1 MKHNMNRILT
11 TMALLVLT
19 TMTTWAEQK
28 VNVTVTPA
36 NSGSVTYAVSNGVC
50 TLTANPADGYYITVD
65 NLKAVATLDG
75 GAVQSPRRRIDVVDG
90 TELEV
95 TPATGDDPSG
105 TTTYTIAMP
114 EDANLNVEV
123 TAEFQARTSIE
134 GATVTVVVP
143 EGGIIYT
150 GEEQNPA
157 IASVVLPSGVT
168 LTSTDYTVAY
178 SNNINV
184 GNNAEATVVGQGKY
198 KGSATGTFSIG
209 KAVATVTK
217 APEAL
222 NPTYTGAA
230 QNLVTA
236 GETENGKVVY
246 SLSADGEFTETI
258 PQATAAGSYTVYYK
272 ATGDANHSESA
283 VGNVA
288 ATIVAKSL
296 TADMVDDIAPQA
308 YTGEPLTP
316 AVRVTDGDAILV
328 KDQDYEVSYSDNVN
342 VGENTAKVTITG
354 KGNYTGSVDKTFS
367 ISAVAATVT
376 KAPEALN
383 PTYTGSAQDLVTAG
397 ETENGKVVY
406 SLSADGEFTET
417 IPQATDAGSYTVYY
431 KATGDANHSE
441 SAVGNV
447 IATIAKADF
456 STVTIGA
463 IADQTFTGAEIKP
476 AVTVTFNAKSVSED
490 EYNVAYSDNVNAGT
504 ATVTLTSKD
513 KNFSTAKRKTATF
526 KINPAEATLSF
537 DKTELSAAVNE
548 TPEWPVLSNP
558 QGANVAYTSSKPEVA
573 EVDKDGLVTMKG
585 TGTTIIT
592 AVVNDPNYQ
601 GADASYKLI
610 VTSKA
615 YKLKIDGIVV
625 TDDNRE
631 DLFDKSV
638 MFDGVATLTLTKAH
652 ISGIESGLDALEI
665 YVIGDNIIESET
677 AYAIWDMTGGEQ
689 SLYIYTDM
697 TEPGR
702 LELYSKTQVVS
713 GFKEID
719 IKEPM
724 TIIDPDYMEA
734 LNEADNTFAVLGTP
748 MDPIV
753 TANIKSTIVD
763 YSVASSAGSGG
774 VSDKKLTNV
783 IVDNVLYTLDDK
795 QEPGLNDD
803 GYADG
808 MLVINS
814 VTNQEGLE
822 EAIKLKPGSP
832 EYANK
837 FKGVTFMVPAGFGE
851 ISFTVLTKEGHAL
864 CVNVGGYDPRY
875 YQSSDTPEFFT
886 HNYCCTSATYVYI
899 YHVDRSNI
907 SSAPAEGNHRIGPKA
922 TVSTGV
928 TGLSV
933 KALSVDTPP
942 KGMANY
948 LSLSRDD
955 LRIPEGGVGHIVVI
969 NDKIT
974 DLNND
979 AFADLTGATV
989 SAPQR
994 ASRNSDITYID
1005 LRGTSITGKEFSRE
1019 EGPFKGLP
1027 ETTFV
1032 YLPAGNEVS
1041 SPNMVVGSVCKEMS
1055 LGDENRTFE
1064 CAEGGFTAGRAVLER
1079 WFPADE
1085 KYPIYVPFEIKDP
1098 EKYGMFFEYNGI
1110 SEGMATM
1117 KKTTAIAAN
1126 TPYYL
1131 QAKEGG
1137 VDIIE
1142 ETGVNVNP
1150 VTNIP
1155 STGLIGT
1162 YKPEW
1167 LPNAYFYDNETKMF
1181 QKGADVMPF
1190 EAYLNIAG
1198 SAPLSVWWEGEKKPT
1213 AVETI
1218 TVEGN
1223 DEGKWYSLDGRQLQQ
1238 QPVEK
1243 GIYLKNGK
1251 KYIVK

>member
-19 TMTTWAEQK
+19 TMTAWAEQK

-50 TLTANPADGYYITVD
+50 TLTAKPADGYYITVD

-75 GAVQSPRRRIDVVDG
+75 GAVQSPQRRIEVVDG

-95 TPATGDDPSG
+95 TPATGDDPSAE
-105 TTTYTIAMP
+105 TTYTIVMP

-143 EGGIIYT
+143 EGGIIYN
-150 GEEQNPA
+150 GEEQKPA
-157 IASVVLPSGVT
+157 IASVVLATGAT
-168 LTSTDYTVAY
+168 LTSADYAVSGYA
-178 SNNINV
+178 NNINV
-184 GNNAEATVVGQGKY
+184 GNNAEVTIVGQGKY
-198 KGSATGTFSIG
+198 KGSATGKFTIG
-209 KAVATVTK
+209 
-217 APEAL
+217 
-222 NPTYTGAA
+222 
-230 QNLVTA
+230 
-236 GETENGKVVY
+236 
-246 SLSADGEFTETI
+246 
-258 PQATAAGSYTVYYK
+258 
-272 ATGDANHSESA
+272 
-283 VGNVA
+283 
-288 ATIVAKSL
+288 
-296 TADMVDDIAPQA
+296 
-308 YTGEPLTP
+308 
-316 AVRVTDGDAILV
+316 
-328 KDQDYEVSYSDNVN
+328 
-342 VGENTAKVTITG
+342 
-354 KGNYTGSVDKTFS
+354 
-367 ISAVAATVT
+367 
-376 KAPEALN
+376 
-383 PTYTGSAQDLVTAG
+383 
-397 ETENGKVVY
+397 
-406 SLSADGEFTET
+406 
-417 IPQATDAGSYTVYY
+417 
-431 KATGDANHSE
+431 
-441 SAVGNV
+441 
-447 IATIAKADF
+447 KADF
-456 STVTIGA
+456 SMVTIAAIGA
-463 IADQTFTGAEIKP
+463 QTYTGAEIKP
-476 AVTVTFNAKSVSED
+476 AVTVTFNGKSVSED

-513 KNFSTAKRKTATF
+513 KNFSTAKTKTATF

-585 TGTTIIT
+585 TGETIIT
-592 AVVNDPNYQ
+592 AAINDTNYQ

-652 ISGIESGLDALEI
+652 ISGIESGLDELEI

-719 IKEPM
+719 IKKPM

-753 TANIKSTIVD
+753 TANNKSTIVD

-922 TVSTGV
+922 SVSTGI

-933 KALSVDTPP
+933 SANCIDTPP
-942 KGMANY
+942 GGKPNY
-948 LSLSRDD
+948 VSFSRAD
-955 LRIPEGGVGHIVVI
+955 LMIPEGGIGHIVVS
-969 NDKIT
+969 NDDIT
-974 DLNND
+974 DVDED
-979 AFADLTGATV
+979 AFGALTGAA
-989 SAPQR
+989 SNAPQR
-994 ASRNSDITYID
+994 AAQNYDITYID
-1005 LRGTSITGKEFSRE
+1005 LRGTSITGKVFSRE

-1032 YLPAGNEVS
+1032 YLPAGNETT
-1041 SPNMVVGSVCKEMS
+1041 SPNMVVGSVCNEVQ
-1055 LGDENRTFE
+1055 LGDKQHRFE
-1064 CAEGGFTAGRAVLER
+1064 VAEGGFTTSKASLNRPFTVGQKQPVYLPFDIQAPER
-1079 WFPADE
+1079 
-1085 KYPIYVPFEIKDP
+1085 
-1098 EKYGMFFEYNGI
+1098 YGTFYEFDSFTNGVVK
-1110 SEGMATM
+1110 M
-1117 KKTTAIAAN
+1117 KKATTVEAN
-1126 TPYYL
+1126 KPYYL
-1131 QAKEGG
+1131 QRSEDG
-1137 VDIIE
+1137 E
-1142 ETGVNVNP
+1142 
-1150 VTNIP
+1150 
-1155 STGLIGT
+1155 GLIVEDGVTLKPLGSVEQSQFVGT
-1162 YKPEW
+1162 YEPKIISGDC
-1167 LPNAYFYDNETKMF
+1167 YTYDNYLRMF
-1181 QKGADVMPF
+1181 FQATSKRVSPF
-1190 EAYLNIAG
+1190 EAYLTNLNG
-1198 SAPLSVWWEGEKKPT
+1198 QNEMLTTQWEGEPT
-1213 AVETI
+1213 AVR
-1218 TVEGN
+1218 TVTAESG
-1223 DEGKWYSLDGRQLQQ
+1223 DEGKWYTLDGRLLQH
-1238 QPVEK
+1238 QPVER

>member
-19 TMTTWAEQK
+19 TMTAWAEQK

-50 TLTANPADGYYITVD
+50 TLTAKPADGYYITVD

-75 GAVQSPRRRIDVVDG
+75 GAVQTPQRRIEVVDG

-95 TPATGDDPSG
+95 TPATGDDPSAE
-105 TTTYTIAMP
+105 TTYTIVMP

-143 EGGIIYT
+143 EGGIIYN
-150 GEEQNPA
+150 GAEQKPA
-157 IASVVLPSGVT
+157 IASVVLATGAT
-168 LTSTDYTVAY
+168 LTSADYAVSGYA
-178 SNNINV
+178 NNINV
-184 GNNAEATVVGQGKY
+184 GNNAEVTVTGQGKY
-198 KGSATGTFSIG
+198 KGSAKGTFTIG
-209 KAVATVTK
+209 
-217 APEAL
+217 
-222 NPTYTGAA
+222 
-230 QNLVTA
+230 
-236 GETENGKVVY
+236 
-246 SLSADGEFTETI
+246 
-258 PQATAAGSYTVYYK
+258 
-272 ATGDANHSESA
+272 
-283 VGNVA
+283 
-288 ATIVAKSL
+288 
-296 TADMVDDIAPQA
+296 
-308 YTGEPLTP
+308 
-316 AVRVTDGDAILV
+316 
-328 KDQDYEVSYSDNVN
+328 
-342 VGENTAKVTITG
+342 
-354 KGNYTGSVDKTFS
+354 
-367 ISAVAATVT
+367 
-376 KAPEALN
+376 
-383 PTYTGSAQDLVTAG
+383 
-397 ETENGKVVY
+397 
-406 SLSADGEFTET
+406 
-417 IPQATDAGSYTVYY
+417 
-431 KATGDANHSE
+431 
-441 SAVGNV
+441 
-447 IATIAKADF
+447 KADF
-456 STVTIGA
+456 SMVTIAAIGA
-463 IADQTFTGAEIKP
+463 QTYTGAEIKP
-476 AVTVTFNAKSVSED
+476 AVTVTFNGKSVSED

-513 KNFSTAKRKTATF
+513 KNFSTAKTKTATF

-537 DKTELSAAVNE
+537 DKTELTAAVNE

-558 QGANVAYTSSKPEVA
+558 QGVNVAYTSSRPEVA
-573 EVDKDGLVTMKG
+573 TVDEETGLVTMKT
-585 TGTTIIT
+585 TGETIIT
-592 AVVNDPNYQ
+592 AAINDHNYQ

-652 ISGIESGLDALEI
+652 ISGIESGLDELEI

-719 IKEPM
+719 IKKPM

-753 TANIKSTIVD
+753 TANNKSTIVD
-763 YSVASSAGSGG
+763 YSVASSAASGG

-922 TVSTGV
+922 SVSTGI

-933 KALSVDTPP
+933 SANCIDTPP
-942 KGMANY
+942 GGKPNY
-948 LSLSRDD
+948 VSFSRDD
-955 LRIPEGGVGHIVVI
+955 LMIPESGVGHIVV
-969 NDKIT
+969 NNGDIT
-974 DLNND
+974 DVDED
-979 AFADLTGATV
+979 AFGALTGAT
-989 SAPQR
+989 SNAPER
-994 ASRNSDITYID
+994 AAQNYDITYID
-1005 LRGTSITGKEFSRE
+1005 LRGTSITGKVFSRE

-1032 YLPAGNEVS
+1032 YLPAGNETT
-1041 SPNMVVGSVCKEMS
+1041 SPNMVVGSVCNEVQ
-1055 LGDENRTFE
+1055 LGDKQHRFE
-1064 CAEGGFTAGRAVLER
+1064 VAEGGFTTSKASLNRPFTVGQKQPVYLPFDIQAPER
-1079 WFPADE
+1079 
-1085 KYPIYVPFEIKDP
+1085 
-1098 EKYGMFFEYNGI
+1098 YGTFYEFDSFTNGVVK
-1110 SEGMATM
+1110 M
-1117 KKTTAIAAN
+1117 KKAATVEAN
-1126 TPYYL
+1126 KPYYL
-1131 QAKEGG
+1131 QRSEDG
-1137 VDIIE
+1137 E
-1142 ETGVNVNP
+1142 
-1150 VTNIP
+1150 
-1155 STGLIGT
+1155 GLIVEDGVTLKPLGSVEQSQFVGT
-1162 YKPEW
+1162 YEPKIISGDC
-1167 LPNAYFYDNETKMF
+1167 YTYDNYLRMF
-1181 QKGADVMPF
+1181 FQAASKRVSPF
-1190 EAYLNIAG
+1190 EAYLTNLNG
-1198 SAPLSVWWEGEKKPT
+1198 QNEMLTTQWEGEPT
-1213 AVETI
+1213 AVR
-1218 TVEGN
+1218 TVTAESG
-1223 DEGKWYSLDGRQLQQ
+1223 DEGKWYTLDGRLLQH
-1238 QPVEK
+1238 QPVER

>member
-19 TMTTWAEQK
+19 TMTAWAEQK
-28 VNVTVTPA
+28 VNITVTPA
-36 NSGSVTYAVSNGVC
+36 NGGTVTYAISNGVC
-50 TLTANPADGYYITVD
+50 TLTAKPADGYYLTVD
-65 NLKAVATLDG
+65 KVTAVATLDG
-75 GAVQSPRRRIDVVDG
+75 GAVQSPQRRIEVVDG

-95 TPATGDDPSG
+95 TPATGDDPSAE
-105 TTTYTIAMP
+105 TTYTIVMP

-143 EGGIIYT
+143 EGGIIYN
-150 GEEQNPA
+150 GEEQKPA
-157 IASVVLPSGVT
+157 IASVVLATGAT
-168 LTSTDYTVAY
+168 LTSADYAVSGYA
-178 SNNINV
+178 NNINV
-184 GNNAEATVVGQGKY
+184 GNNAEVTVTGQGKY
-198 KGSATGTFSIG
+198 KGSATGKFAIG
-209 KAVATVTK
+209 
-217 APEAL
+217 
-222 NPTYTGAA
+222 
-230 QNLVTA
+230 
-236 GETENGKVVY
+236 
-246 SLSADGEFTETI
+246 
-258 PQATAAGSYTVYYK
+258 
-272 ATGDANHSESA
+272 
-283 VGNVA
+283 
-288 ATIVAKSL
+288 
-296 TADMVDDIAPQA
+296 
-308 YTGEPLTP
+308 
-316 AVRVTDGDAILV
+316 
-328 KDQDYEVSYSDNVN
+328 
-342 VGENTAKVTITG
+342 
-354 KGNYTGSVDKTFS
+354 
-367 ISAVAATVT
+367 
-376 KAPEALN
+376 
-383 PTYTGSAQDLVTAG
+383 
-397 ETENGKVVY
+397 
-406 SLSADGEFTET
+406 
-417 IPQATDAGSYTVYY
+417 
-431 KATGDANHSE
+431 
-441 SAVGNV
+441 
-447 IATIAKADF
+447 KADF
-456 STVTIGA
+456 SMVTIGA

-476 AVTVTFNAKSVSED
+476 AVTVTFNGKSVSED

-513 KNFSTAKRKTATF
+513 KNFSTAKTKTATF

-537 DKTELSAAVNE
+537 DKTELTAAVNE

-558 QGANVAYTSSKPEVA
+558 QGVNVAYTSSRPEVA
-573 EVDKDGLVTMKG
+573 TVDEETGLVTMKT
-585 TGTTIIT
+585 TGETIIT
-592 AVVNDPNYQ
+592 AAINDHNYQ

-652 ISGIESGLDALEI
+652 ISGIESGLDELEI

-719 IKEPM
+719 IKKPM

-753 TANIKSTIVD
+753 TANNKSTIVD

-922 TVSTGV
+922 SVSTGI

-933 KALSVDTPP
+933 SANCIDTPP
-942 KGMANY
+942 GGKPNY
-948 LSLSRDD
+948 VSFSRAD
-955 LRIPEGGVGHIVVI
+955 LMIPEGGIGHIVVS
-969 NDKIT
+969 NDDIT
-974 DLNND
+974 DVDED
-979 AFADLTGATV
+979 AFGALTGAT
-989 SAPQR
+989 SNAPER
-994 ASRNSDITYID
+994 AAQNYDITYID
-1005 LRGTSITGKEFSRE
+1005 LRGTSITGKVFSRE

-1032 YLPAGNEVS
+1032 YLPAGNETT
-1041 SPNMVVGSVCKEMS
+1041 SPNMVVGSVCNEVQ
-1055 LGDENRTFE
+1055 LGDKQHRFE
-1064 CAEGGFTAGRAVLER
+1064 VAEGGFTTSKASLNRPFTVGQKQPVYLPFDIQAPER
-1079 WFPADE
+1079 
-1085 KYPIYVPFEIKDP
+1085 
-1098 EKYGMFFEYNGI
+1098 YGTFYEFDSFTNGVVK
-1110 SEGMATM
+1110 M
-1117 KKTTAIAAN
+1117 KKATTVEAN
-1126 TPYYL
+1126 KPYYL
-1131 QAKEGG
+1131 QRSEDG
-1137 VDIIE
+1137 E
-1142 ETGVNVNP
+1142 
-1150 VTNIP
+1150 
-1155 STGLIGT
+1155 GLIVEDGVTLKPLGSVEQSQFVGT
-1162 YKPEW
+1162 YEPKIIFGDC
-1167 LPNAYFYDNETKMF
+1167 YTYDNYLRMF
-1181 QKGADVMPF
+1181 FQATSKRVSPF
-1190 EAYLNIAG
+1190 EAYLTNLNG
-1198 SAPLSVWWEGEKKPT
+1198 QNEMLTTQWEGEPT
-1213 AVETI
+1213 AVR
-1218 TVEGN
+1218 TVTAESG
-1223 DEGKWYSLDGRQLQQ
+1223 DEGKWYTLDGRLLQH
-1238 QPVEK
+1238 QPVER

>member
-1 MKHNMNRILT
+1 M
-11 TMALLVLT
+11 
-19 TMTTWAEQK
+19 
-28 VNVTVTPA
+28 
-36 NSGSVTYAVSNGVC
+36 
-50 TLTANPADGYYITVD
+50 
-65 NLKAVATLDG
+65 
-75 GAVQSPRRRIDVVDG
+75 
-90 TELEV
+90 
-95 TPATGDDPSG
+95 
-105 TTTYTIAMP
+105 
-114 EDANLNVEV
+114 
-123 TAEFQARTSIE
+123 
-134 GATVTVVVP
+134 
-143 EGGIIYT
+143 
-150 GEEQNPA
+150 
-157 IASVVLPSGVT
+157 
-168 LTSTDYTVAY
+168 
-178 SNNINV
+178 
-184 GNNAEATVVGQGKY
+184 
-198 KGSATGTFSIG
+198 
-209 KAVATVTK
+209 
-217 APEAL
+217 
-222 NPTYTGAA
+222 
-230 QNLVTA
+230 
-236 GETENGKVVY
+236 
-246 SLSADGEFTETI
+246 
-258 PQATAAGSYTVYYK
+258 
-272 ATGDANHSESA
+272 
-283 VGNVA
+283 
-288 ATIVAKSL
+288 
-296 TADMVDDIAPQA
+296 
-308 YTGEPLTP
+308 
-316 AVRVTDGDAILV
+316 
-328 KDQDYEVSYSDNVN
+328 
-342 VGENTAKVTITG
+342 
-354 KGNYTGSVDKTFS
+354 
-367 ISAVAATVT
+367 
-376 KAPEALN
+376 
-383 PTYTGSAQDLVTAG
+383 
-397 ETENGKVVY
+397 
-406 SLSADGEFTET
+406 
-417 IPQATDAGSYTVYY
+417 
-431 KATGDANHSE
+431 
-441 SAVGNV
+441 

>member
-50 TLTANPADGYYITVD
+50 TLTAKPADGYYITVD

-143 EGGIIYT
+143 EGGIIYN
-150 GEEQNPA
+150 GEEQKPA
-157 IASVVLPSGVT
+157 IASVVLTTGET
-168 LTSTDYTVAY
+168 LTSADYTVAY

-184 GNNAEATVVGQGKY
+184 GNNAEATVTGQGKY
-198 KGSATGTFSIG
+198 KGSATG
-209 KAVATVTK
+209 
-217 APEAL
+217 
-222 NPTYTGAA
+222 
-230 QNLVTA
+230 
-236 GETENGKVVY
+236 
-246 SLSADGEFTETI
+246 
-258 PQATAAGSYTVYYK
+258 
-272 ATGDANHSESA
+272 
-283 VGNVA
+283 
-288 ATIVAKSL
+288 
-296 TADMVDDIAPQA
+296 
-308 YTGEPLTP
+308 
-316 AVRVTDGDAILV
+316 
-328 KDQDYEVSYSDNVN
+328 
-342 VGENTAKVTITG
+342 
-354 KGNYTGSVDKTFS
+354 TFS

-383 PTYTGSAQDLVTAG
+383 PTYTGAAQNLVTAG

-447 IATIAKADF
+447 AATIVKADF

-463 IADQTFTGAEIKP
+463 IADQTFTGSEIKP
-476 AVTVTFNAKSVSED
+476 AVTVMFNGKAVAAD
-490 EYNVAYSDNVNAGT
+490 EYSVAYSNNINAGI

-513 KNFSTAKRKTATF
+513 KNFSTAKTKTATF

-537 DKTELSAAVNE
+537 DKTELSAAINE

-558 QGANVAYTSSKPEVA
+558 QGVNVAYTSSRPEVA

-585 TGTTIIT
+585 TGTTTIKAAI
-592 AVVNDPNYQ
+592 NDRNYQ
-601 GADASYKLI
+601 YADASYTLT
-610 VTSKA
+610 VTSYA
-615 YKLKIDGIVV
+615 YKLKINGQVV
-625 TDDNRE
+625 TEENRLQ
-631 DLFDKSV
+631 LFDKSV

-665 YVIGDNIIESET
+665 YVIGDNFIESET

-713 GFKEID
+713 GFKEIA

-1019 EGPFKGLP
+1019 EGPFKDLP

-1041 SPNMVVGSVCKEMS
+1041 SPNMVVGSVCNEMS
-1055 LGDENRTFE
+1055 LGDGNRTFE

-1150 VTNIP
+1150 VTSIP

-1218 TVEGN
+1218 TVDGN

>member
-1 MKHNMNRILT
+1 M
-11 TMALLVLT
+11 
-19 TMTTWAEQK
+19 
-28 VNVTVTPA
+28 
-36 NSGSVTYAVSNGVC
+36 
-50 TLTANPADGYYITVD
+50 
-65 NLKAVATLDG
+65 
-75 GAVQSPRRRIDVVDG
+75 
-90 TELEV
+90 
-95 TPATGDDPSG
+95 
-105 TTTYTIAMP
+105 
-114 EDANLNVEV
+114 
-123 TAEFQARTSIE
+123 
-134 GATVTVVVP
+134 
-143 EGGIIYT
+143 
-150 GEEQNPA
+150 
-157 IASVVLPSGVT
+157 
-168 LTSTDYTVAY
+168 
-178 SNNINV
+178 V
-184 GNNAEATVVGQGKY
+184 G
-198 KGSATGTFSIG
+198 
-209 KAVATVTK
+209 
-217 APEAL
+217 
-222 NPTYTGAA
+222 
-230 QNLVTA
+230 
-236 GETENGKVVY
+236 
-246 SLSADGEFTETI
+246 
-258 PQATAAGSYTVYYK
+258 
-272 ATGDANHSESA
+272 
-283 VGNVA
+283 
-288 ATIVAKSL
+288 
-296 TADMVDDIAPQA
+296 DIATQA

-328 KDQDYEVSYSDNVN
+328 KDQDYDVSYSDNVN

-383 PTYTGSAQDLVTAG
+383 PTYTGSAQDLVTPG

-417 IPQATDAGSYTVYY
+417 IPQATDAGSYTVYHTDSEVGNVAATIVAKSLTADMVDDIAPQAYTGEPLTPAVTVTDGDAILVKDQDYDVSYSDNVNVGENTAKVTIAGKGNYTGSVVKTFSISSVAATVTKAPEALNPTYTASAQDLVTPGETENGKVVYSLTADGEFTETIPQATDAGSYTVYY
-431 KATGDANHSE
+431 KVTGDANHTDSE
-441 SAVGNV
+441 VGNV
-447 IATIAKADF
+447 AATIVKADF
-456 STVTIGA
+456 STVTIAAIGA
-463 IADQTFTGAEIKP
+463 QTFTGAEIKP
-476 AVTVTFNAKSVSED
+476 AVTVTFNGKSVSDD
-490 EYNVAYSDNVNAGT
+490 EYSVSYSDNVNAGT

-513 KNFSTAKRKTATF
+513 KNFSTAKTKTATF
-526 KINPAEATLSF
+526 MINPAEATLSF
-537 DKTELSAAVNE
+537 DKTELTAAVNE

-558 QGANVAYTSSKPEVA
+558 QGANVAYTSSRPEVA

-585 TGTTIIT
+585 TGETIIT
-592 AVVNDPNYQ
+592 AAINDTNYQ

-615 YKLKIDGIVV
+615 YKLKINGIVV

-652 ISGIESGLDALEI
+652 ISGIESGLDELEI

-719 IKEPM
+719 IKKPM

-753 TANIKSTIVD
+753 TANNKSTIVD

-922 TVSTGV
+922 SVSTGI

-933 KALSVDTPP
+933 SANCIDTPP
-942 KGMANY
+942 GGKPNY
-948 LSLSRDD
+948 VSFSRDD
-955 LRIPEGGVGHIVVI
+955 LMIPESGVGHIVV
-969 NDKIT
+969 NNGDIT
-974 DLNND
+974 DVDED
-979 AFADLTGATV
+979 AFGALTGAT
-989 SAPQR
+989 SNAPER
-994 ASRNSDITYID
+994 AAQNYDITYID
-1005 LRGTSITGKEFSRE
+1005 LRGTSITGKVFSRE

-1032 YLPAGNEVS
+1032 YLPAGNETT
-1041 SPNMVVGSVCKEMS
+1041 SPNMVVGSVCNEVQ
-1055 LGDENRTFE
+1055 LGDKQHRFE
-1064 CAEGGFTAGRAVLER
+1064 VAEGGFTTSKASLNRPFTVGQKQPVYLPFDIQAPER
-1079 WFPADE
+1079 
-1085 KYPIYVPFEIKDP
+1085 
-1098 EKYGMFFEYNGI
+1098 YGTFYEFDSFTNGVVK
-1110 SEGMATM
+1110 M
-1117 KKTTAIAAN
+1117 KKAATVEAN
-1126 TPYYL
+1126 KPYYL
-1131 QAKEGG
+1131 QRSEDG
-1137 VDIIE
+1137 E
-1142 ETGVNVNP
+1142 
-1150 VTNIP
+1150 
-1155 STGLIGT
+1155 GLIVEDGVTLKPLGSVEQSQFVGT
-1162 YKPEW
+1162 YEPKIISGDC
-1167 LPNAYFYDNETKMF
+1167 YTYDNYLRMF
-1181 QKGADVMPF
+1181 FQATSKRVSPF
-1190 EAYLNIAG
+1190 EAYLTNLNG
-1198 SAPLSVWWEGEKKPT
+1198 QNEMLTTQWEGEPT
-1213 AVETI
+1213 AVR
-1218 TVEGN
+1218 TVTAESG
-1223 DEGKWYSLDGRQLQQ
+1223 DEGKWYTLDGRLLQH
-1238 QPVEK
+1238 QPVER

>member
-90 TELEV
+90 TPITV
-95 TPATGDDPSG
+95 SHATGDDPSG

-143 EGGIIYT
+143 EGGIIYN
-150 GEEQNPA
+150 GEEQKPA
-157 IASVVLPSGVT
+157 IASVVLATGAT
-168 LTSTDYTVAY
+168 LTSTDYAVSGYA
-178 SNNINV
+178 NNINV
-184 GNNAEATVVGQGKY
+184 GNNAEVTVTGKGKY
-198 KGSATGTFSIG
+198 KGSATGKFAIG
-209 KAVATVTK
+209 
-217 APEAL
+217 
-222 NPTYTGAA
+222 
-230 QNLVTA
+230 
-236 GETENGKVVY
+236 
-246 SLSADGEFTETI
+246 
-258 PQATAAGSYTVYYK
+258 
-272 ATGDANHSESA
+272 
-283 VGNVA
+283 
-288 ATIVAKSL
+288 
-296 TADMVDDIAPQA
+296 
-308 YTGEPLTP
+308 
-316 AVRVTDGDAILV
+316 
-328 KDQDYEVSYSDNVN
+328 
-342 VGENTAKVTITG
+342 
-354 KGNYTGSVDKTFS
+354 
-367 ISAVAATVT
+367 
-376 KAPEALN
+376 
-383 PTYTGSAQDLVTAG
+383 
-397 ETENGKVVY
+397 
-406 SLSADGEFTET
+406 
-417 IPQATDAGSYTVYY
+417 
-431 KATGDANHSE
+431 
-441 SAVGNV
+441 
-447 IATIAKADF
+447 KADF
-456 STVTIGA
+456 SMVTIGA

-476 AVTVTFNAKSVSED
+476 AVTVTFNGKSVSED
-490 EYNVAYSDNVNAGT
+490 EYNVAYSDNVNAGI

-513 KNFSTAKRKTATF
+513 KNFSTAKTKTATF
-526 KINPAEATLSF
+526 KINPAKATLSF
-537 DKTELSAAVNE
+537 DKFVLTAAVNE
-548 TPEWPVLSNP
+548 RPEWPVLSNP
-558 QGANVAYTSSKPEVA
+558 QGVNVAYTSSKPEVA

-585 TGTTIIT
+585 TGETTIT
-592 AVVNDPNYQ
+592 AAINDLNYQ
-601 GADASYKLI
+601 FTEASYTLT
-610 VTSKA
+610 VTSYA
-615 YKLKIDGIVV
+615 YKLKINGIVV
-625 TDDNRE
+625 TEENRLQ
-631 DLFDKSV
+631 LFDKSV
-638 MFDGVATLTLTKAH
+638 MFDGVATLTLTNAH

-665 YVIGDNIIESET
+665 YVIGDNFIESET

-702 LELYSKTQVVS
+702 LSLSSNTQVVS
-713 GFKEID
+713 GFKGID
-719 IKEPM
+719 IKKPM
-724 TIIDPDYMEA
+724 TIIAPDYMEA

-748 MDPIV
+748 LDPFV
-753 TANIKSTIVD
+753 DNGNKNNNVD
-763 YSVASSAGSGG
+763 YGSGG
-774 VSDKKLTNV
+774 GDVGGKTLKN
-783 IVDNVLYTLDDK
+783 IIIDNVLYTLNDM
-795 QEPGLNDD
+795 QQPGKEDD
-803 GYADG
+803 GFDNG
-808 MLVINS
+808 MLIINS
-814 VTNQEGLE
+814 VMDDDGLE
-822 EAIKLKPGSP
+822 KAIEMKPGST
-832 EYANK
+832 EYAEN
-837 FKGVTFMVPAGFGE
+837 FKGITFMVPAGSGT
-851 ISFTVLTKEGHAL
+851 ITVTAYTKIGHAL
-864 CVNVGGYDPRY
+864 CVKVGDLFEENIETKGELKTVEITYAC
-875 YQSSDTPEFFT
+875 E
-886 HNYCCTSATYVYI
+886 SATYVYI
-899 YHVDRSNI
+899 YHIQLSDVAG
-907 SSAPAEGNHRIGPKA
+907 APAEGNHRIGPKA

-1041 SPNMVVGSVCKEMS
+1041 SPNMVVGSVCNEMS
-1055 LGDENRTFE
+1055 LGDGNRTFE

-1150 VTNIP
+1150 VTSIP

-1218 TVEGN
+1218 TVDGN

>member
-19 TMTTWAEQK
+19 TMTAWAEQK

-50 TLTANPADGYYITVD
+50 TLTAKPADGYYITVD

-75 GAVQSPRRRIDVVDG
+75 GAVQTPQRRIEVVDG

-95 TPATGDDPSG
+95 TPATGDDPSAE
-105 TTTYTIAMP
+105 TTYTIVMP

-143 EGGIIYT
+143 EGGIIYN
-150 GEEQNPA
+150 GEEQKPA

-168 LTSTDYTVAY
+168 LTSADYAVSGYA
-178 SNNINV
+178 NNINV
-184 GNNAEATVVGQGKY
+184 GNNAEVTVTGQGKY
-198 KGSATGTFSIG
+198 KGSATGKFAIG
-209 KAVATVTK
+209 
-217 APEAL
+217 
-222 NPTYTGAA
+222 
-230 QNLVTA
+230 
-236 GETENGKVVY
+236 
-246 SLSADGEFTETI
+246 
-258 PQATAAGSYTVYYK
+258 
-272 ATGDANHSESA
+272 
-283 VGNVA
+283 
-288 ATIVAKSL
+288 
-296 TADMVDDIAPQA
+296 
-308 YTGEPLTP
+308 
-316 AVRVTDGDAILV
+316 
-328 KDQDYEVSYSDNVN
+328 
-342 VGENTAKVTITG
+342 
-354 KGNYTGSVDKTFS
+354 
-367 ISAVAATVT
+367 
-376 KAPEALN
+376 
-383 PTYTGSAQDLVTAG
+383 
-397 ETENGKVVY
+397 
-406 SLSADGEFTET
+406 
-417 IPQATDAGSYTVYY
+417 
-431 KATGDANHSE
+431 
-441 SAVGNV
+441 
-447 IATIAKADF
+447 KADF
-456 STVTIGA
+456 SMVTIGA

-476 AVTVTFNAKSVSED
+476 AVTVTFNGKSVSED

-513 KNFSTAKRKTATF
+513 KNFSTAKTKTATF
-526 KINPAEATLSF
+526 KINPAKATLSF

-573 EVDKDGLVTMKG
+573 TVDETTGSVEMKG
-585 TGTTIIT
+585 VGTTTIKAAI
-592 AVVNDPNYQ
+592 NDPNYQ
-601 GADASYKLI
+601 YADASYTLT
-610 VTSKA
+610 VTSYA
-615 YKLKIDGIVV
+615 YNLKIDGMVV
-625 TDDNRE
+625 TDENRE
-631 DLFDKSV
+631 ELFEKSV
-638 MFDGVATLTLTKAH
+638 MFDGKATLTLTDAK
-652 ISGIESGLDALEI
+652 ISGIESGLDTLEI
-665 YVIGDNIIESET
+665 YVIGENLIDSET
-677 AYAIWDMTGGEQ
+677 DYAIWDMTGGKQ

-697 TEPGR
+697 TAPGK
-702 LELYSKTQVVS
+702 LDLNSKTQVVS

-724 TIIDPDYMEA
+724 TIIAPDYMEA

-753 TANIKSTIVD
+753 TANNKSTIVD

-922 TVSTGV
+922 SVSTGI

-933 KALSVDTPP
+933 SANCIDTPP
-942 KGMANY
+942 GGKPNY
-948 LSLSRDD
+948 VSFSRDD
-955 LRIPEGGVGHIVVI
+955 LMIPESGVGHIVV
-969 NDKIT
+969 NNGDIT
-974 DLNND
+974 DVDED
-979 AFADLTGATV
+979 AFGALTGAT
-989 SAPQR
+989 SNAPER
-994 ASRNSDITYID
+994 AAQNYDITYID
-1005 LRGTSITGKEFSRE
+1005 LRGTSITGKVFSRE

-1032 YLPAGNEVS
+1032 YLPAGNETT
-1041 SPNMVVGSVCKEMS
+1041 SPNMVVGSVCNEVQ
-1055 LGDENRTFE
+1055 LGDKQHRFE
-1064 CAEGGFTAGRAVLER
+1064 VAEGGFTTSKASLNRPFTVGQKQPVYLPFDIQAPER
-1079 WFPADE
+1079 
-1085 KYPIYVPFEIKDP
+1085 
-1098 EKYGMFFEYNGI
+1098 YGTFYEFDSFTNGVVK
-1110 SEGMATM
+1110 M
-1117 KKTTAIAAN
+1117 KKATTVEAN
-1126 TPYYL
+1126 KPYYL
-1131 QAKEGG
+1131 QRSEDG
-1137 VDIIE
+1137 E
-1142 ETGVNVNP
+1142 
-1150 VTNIP
+1150 
-1155 STGLIGT
+1155 GLIVEDGVTLKPLGSVEQSQFVGT
-1162 YKPEW
+1162 YEPKIISGDC
-1167 LPNAYFYDNETKMF
+1167 YTYDNYLRMF
-1181 QKGADVMPF
+1181 FQATSKRVSPF
-1190 EAYLNIAG
+1190 EAYLTNLNG
-1198 SAPLSVWWEGEKKPT
+1198 QNEMLTTQWEGEPT
-1213 AVETI
+1213 AVR
-1218 TVEGN
+1218 TVTAESG
-1223 DEGKWYSLDGRQLQQ
+1223 DDGKWYTLDGRLLQH
-1238 QPVEK
+1238 QPVER

>member
-19 TMTTWAEQK
+19 TMTAWADQK
-28 VNVTVTPA
+28 VNITVSPA
-36 NSGSVTYAVSNGVC
+36 NSGTVTYAISNGVC
-50 TLTANPADGYYITVD
+50 TLTAKPADGYYLTVE
-65 NLKAVATLDG
+65 NLTAVATLDG

-90 TELEV
+90 TPITV
-95 TPATGDDPSG
+95 SHATGDDPSG
-105 TTTYTIAMP
+105 ETTYTLAMP
-114 EDANLNVEV
+114 ADANLNVEV
-123 TAEFQARTSIE
+123 TAEFQSRTSIE

-143 EGGIIYT
+143 EGGIIYN
-150 GEEQNPA
+150 GEEQKPA
-157 IASVVLPSGVT
+157 IASVVLATGAT
-168 LTSTDYTVAY
+168 LTSADYTVSGY
-178 SNNINV
+178 SNNIKA
-184 GNNAEATVVGQGKY
+184 GNSAEVTVTGQGKY
-198 KGSATGTFSIG
+198 KGSATGTFAIS

-236 GETENGKVVY
+236 GETESGTVVY

-258 PQATAAGSYTVYYK
+258 PQATNAGSYTVYYK
-272 ATGDANHSESA
+272 ATGDDNHSESA
-283 VGNVA
+283 VGNV
-288 ATIVAKSL
+288 T
-296 TADMVDDIAPQA
+296 
-308 YTGEPLTP
+308 
-316 AVRVTDGDAILV
+316 
-328 KDQDYEVSYSDNVN
+328 
-342 VGENTAKVTITG
+342 
-354 KGNYTGSVDKTFS
+354 
-367 ISAVAATVT
+367 
-376 KAPEALN
+376 
-383 PTYTGSAQDLVTAG
+383 
-397 ETENGKVVY
+397 
-406 SLSADGEFTET
+406 
-417 IPQATDAGSYTVYY
+417 
-431 KATGDANHSE
+431 
-441 SAVGNV
+441 
-447 IATIAKADF
+447 ATIAKADF

-476 AVTVTFNAKSVSED
+476 AVTVTFNGKSVSED
-490 EYNVAYSDNVNAGT
+490 EYNVAYSDNVSAGT
-504 ATVTLTSKD
+504 AMVTLTSKD
-513 KNFSTAKRKTATF
+513 KNFSTAKTKTATF

-558 QGANVAYTSSKPEVA
+558 QGVNVAYTSSRPEVA
-573 EVDKDGLVTMKG
+573 TVDEETGLVEMKT
-585 TGTTIIT
+585 TGETIIT
-592 AVVNDPNYQ
+592 AAVNDLNYQ

-615 YKLKIDGIVV
+615 YKLKINGQVV
-625 TDDNRE
+625 TEENRE

-638 MFDGVATLTLTKAH
+638 MFDGVSTLTLTKAH

-665 YVIGDNIIESET
+665 YVIGDNFIESET

-702 LELYSKTQVVS
+702 LELHSKTQVVS
-713 GFKEID
+713 GFKEIE

-734 LNEADNTFAVLGTP
+734 LNEADNMFAVLGTP

-753 TANIKSTIVD
+753 TANNNNTIVD

-822 EAIKLKPGSP
+822 EAIKLKPGSS

-837 FKGVTFMVPAGFGE
+837 FKGVTFMVPAGFGK

-864 CVNVGGYDPRY
+864 CVNVGGNDPLY
-875 YQSSDTPEFFT
+875 YQSSDPEFFT
-886 HNYCCTSATYVYI
+886 RPYSCTSATYVYI
-899 YHVDRSNI
+899 YHIQLSDVAG
-907 SSAPAEGNHRIGPKA
+907 APAEGNHRIGPKA

-974 DLNND
+974 DLNDD

-1041 SPNMVVGSVCKEMS
+1041 SPNMVVGSVCNEMS
-1055 LGDENRTFE
+1055 LGDGNRTFE

-1150 VTNIP
+1150 VTSIP

-1218 TVEGN
+1218 TVDGN

>member
-19 TMTTWAEQK
+19 TMTAWAEQK

-50 TLTANPADGYYITVD
+50 TLTAKPADGYYITVD

-75 GAVQSPRRRIDVVDG
+75 GAVQTPQRRIDVVDG

-95 TPATGDDPSG
+95 TPATGDDPSAE
-105 TTTYTIAMP
+105 TTYTIVMP

-143 EGGIIYT
+143 EGGIIYN
-150 GEEQNPA
+150 GEEQKPA
-157 IASVVLPSGVT
+157 IASVVLATGAT
-168 LTSTDYTVAY
+168 LTSADYAVSGYA
-178 SNNINV
+178 NNINV
-184 GNNAEATVVGQGKY
+184 GNNAEVTVTGQGKY
-198 KGSATGTFSIG
+198 KGSAKGTF
-209 KAVATVTK
+209 
-217 APEAL
+217 
-222 NPTYTGAA
+222 
-230 QNLVTA
+230 
-236 GETENGKVVY
+236 
-246 SLSADGEFTETI
+246 
-258 PQATAAGSYTVYYK
+258 
-272 ATGDANHSESA
+272 
-283 VGNVA
+283 
-288 ATIVAKSL
+288 TIVAKSL
-296 TADMVDDIAPQA
+296 TADMVDDIATQA

-367 ISAVAATVT
+367 ISSVAATVT

-383 PTYTGSAQDLVTAG
+383 PTYTASAQDLVTPG

-406 SLSADGEFTET
+406 SLTADGEFTET
-417 IPQATDAGSYTVYY
+417 IPQATNVGSYTVYY
-431 KATGDANHSE
+431 KATGDANHTDSE
-441 SAVGNV
+441 VGNV
-447 IATIAKADF
+447 AATIVKADF

-476 AVTVTFNAKSVSED
+476 AVTVTFNGKSVSED

-513 KNFSTAKRKTATF
+513 KNFSTAKTKTATF

-537 DKTELSAAVNE
+537 DKTELTAAVNE

-558 QGANVAYTSSKPEVA
+558 QGVNVAYTSSRPEVA
-573 EVDKDGLVTMKG
+573 EVDKDGLVTMKT
-585 TGTTIIT
+585 TGETIIT
-592 AVVNDPNYQ
+592 AAINDTNYQ

-615 YKLKIDGIVV
+615 YKLKINGIVV

-652 ISGIESGLDALEI
+652 ISGIESGLDELEI
-665 YVIGDNIIESET
+665 YVIGDNFIESET

-702 LELYSKTQVVS
+702 LELHSKTQVVS

-734 LNEADNTFAVLGTP
+734 LNEADNMFAVLGTP

-753 TANIKSTIVD
+753 TANNKNTIVD

-837 FKGVTFMVPAGFGE
+837 FKGVTFMVPAGFGK

-864 CVNVGGYDPRY
+864 CVNVGGNDPLY
-875 YQSSDTPEFFT
+875 YQSSDPEFFT
-886 HNYCCTSATYVYI
+886 RPYSCTSATYVYI
-899 YHVDRSNI
+899 YHADMSGAAA
-907 SSAPAEGNHRIGPKA
+907 APAEGNHRIGPKA
-922 TVSTGV
+922 SVSTGI

-933 KALSVDTPP
+933 SANCIDTPP
-942 KGMANY
+942 GGKPNY
-948 LSLSRDD
+948 VSFSRDD
-955 LRIPEGGVGHIVVI
+955 LMIPESGVGHIVV
-969 NDKIT
+969 NNGDIT
-974 DLNND
+974 DVDED
-979 AFADLTGATV
+979 AFGALTGAT
-989 SAPQR
+989 SNAPER
-994 ASRNSDITYID
+994 AAQNYDITYID
-1005 LRGTSITGKEFSRE
+1005 LRGTSITGKVFSRE

-1032 YLPAGNEVS
+1032 YLPAGNETT
-1041 SPNMVVGSVCKEMS
+1041 SPNMVVGSVCNEVQ
-1055 LGDENRTFE
+1055 LGDKQHRFE
-1064 CAEGGFTAGRAVLER
+1064 VAEGGFTTSKASLNRPFTVGQKQPVYLPFDIQAPER
-1079 WFPADE
+1079 
-1085 KYPIYVPFEIKDP
+1085 
-1098 EKYGMFFEYNGI
+1098 YGTFYEFDSFTNGVVK
-1110 SEGMATM
+1110 M
-1117 KKTTAIAAN
+1117 KKATTVEAN
-1126 TPYYL
+1126 KPYYL
-1131 QAKEGG
+1131 QRSEDG
-1137 VDIIE
+1137 E
-1142 ETGVNVNP
+1142 
-1150 VTNIP
+1150 
-1155 STGLIGT
+1155 GLIVEDGVTLKPLGSVEQSQFVGT
-1162 YKPEW
+1162 YEPKIISGDC
-1167 LPNAYFYDNETKMF
+1167 YTYDNYLRMF
-1181 QKGADVMPF
+1181 FQATSKRVSPF
-1190 EAYLNIAG
+1190 EAYLTNLNG
-1198 SAPLSVWWEGEKKPT
+1198 QNEMLTTQWEGEPT
-1213 AVETI
+1213 AVR
-1218 TVEGN
+1218 TVTAESG
-1223 DEGKWYSLDGRQLQQ
+1223 DEGKWYTLDGRLLQH
-1238 QPVEK
+1238 QPVER

>member
-19 TMTTWAEQK
+19 TMTAWAEQK
-28 VNVTVTPA
+28 VNITVTPA

-50 TLTANPADGYYITVD
+50 TLTAKPADGYYITVD

-75 GAVQSPRRRIDVVDG
+75 GAVQTPQRRIEVVDG

-95 TPATGDDPSG
+95 TPATGDDPSAE
-105 TTTYTIAMP
+105 TTYTIVMP

-143 EGGIIYT
+143 EGGIIYN
-150 GEEQNPA
+150 GEEQKPA
-157 IASVVLPSGVT
+157 IASVVLANGT
-168 LTSTDYTVAY
+168 ALTSTDYAVSGYA
-178 SNNINV
+178 NNINV
-184 GNNAEATVVGQGKY
+184 GNNAEVTVTGQGKY
-198 KGSATGTFSIG
+198 KGSATGTFTIG
-209 KAVATVTK
+209 
-217 APEAL
+217 
-222 NPTYTGAA
+222 
-230 QNLVTA
+230 
-236 GETENGKVVY
+236 
-246 SLSADGEFTETI
+246 
-258 PQATAAGSYTVYYK
+258 
-272 ATGDANHSESA
+272 
-283 VGNVA
+283 
-288 ATIVAKSL
+288 
-296 TADMVDDIAPQA
+296 
-308 YTGEPLTP
+308 
-316 AVRVTDGDAILV
+316 
-328 KDQDYEVSYSDNVN
+328 
-342 VGENTAKVTITG
+342 
-354 KGNYTGSVDKTFS
+354 
-367 ISAVAATVT
+367 
-376 KAPEALN
+376 
-383 PTYTGSAQDLVTAG
+383 
-397 ETENGKVVY
+397 
-406 SLSADGEFTET
+406 
-417 IPQATDAGSYTVYY
+417 
-431 KATGDANHSE
+431 
-441 SAVGNV
+441 
-447 IATIAKADF
+447 KADF
-456 STVTIGA
+456 SMVTIGA

-476 AVTVTFNAKSVSED
+476 AVTVTFNGKSVSED
-490 EYNVAYSDNVNAGT
+490 EYNVAYSDNKNAGT

-513 KNFSTAKRKTATF
+513 KNFSTAKTKTATF

-537 DKTELSAAVNE
+537 DKTELTAAVNE

-558 QGANVAYTSSKPEVA
+558 QGVNVAYTSSRPEVA
-573 EVDKDGLVTMKG
+573 EVDKDGLVTMKT
-585 TGTTIIT
+585 TGETIIT
-592 AVVNDPNYQ
+592 AAINDTNYQ

-615 YKLKIDGIVV
+615 YKLKINGIVV

-652 ISGIESGLDALEI
+652 ISGIESGLDELEI

-719 IKEPM
+719 IKKPM

-753 TANIKSTIVD
+753 TANNKSTIVD

-837 FKGVTFMVPAGFGE
+837 FKGVTFMVPAGFGK

-864 CVNVGGYDPRY
+864 CVNVGGNDPLY
-875 YQSSDTPEFFT
+875 YQSSDPEFFT
-886 HNYCCTSATYVYI
+886 RPYSCTSATYVYI
-899 YHVDRSNI
+899 YHADMSGAAA
-907 SSAPAEGNHRIGPKA
+907 APAEGNHRIGPKA
-922 TVSTGV
+922 SVSTGI

-933 KALSVDTPP
+933 SANCIDTPP
-942 KGMANY
+942 GGKPNY
-948 LSLSRDD
+948 VSFSRDD
-955 LRIPEGGVGHIVVI
+955 LMIPESGVGHIVV
-969 NDKIT
+969 NNGDIT
-974 DLNND
+974 DVDED
-979 AFADLTGATV
+979 AFGALTGAT
-989 SAPQR
+989 SNAPER
-994 ASRNSDITYID
+994 AAQNYDITYID
-1005 LRGTSITGKEFSRE
+1005 LRGTSITGKVFSRE

-1032 YLPAGNEVS
+1032 YLPAGNETT
-1041 SPNMVVGSVCKEMS
+1041 SPNMVVGSVCNEVQ
-1055 LGDENRTFE
+1055 LGDKQHRFE
-1064 CAEGGFTAGRAVLER
+1064 VAEGGFTTSKASLNRPFTVGQKQPVYLPFDIQAPER
-1079 WFPADE
+1079 
-1085 KYPIYVPFEIKDP
+1085 
-1098 EKYGMFFEYNGI
+1098 YGTFYEFDSFTNGVVK
-1110 SEGMATM
+1110 M
-1117 KKTTAIAAN
+1117 KKATTVEAN
-1126 TPYYL
+1126 KPYYL
-1131 QAKEGG
+1131 QRSEDG
-1137 VDIIE
+1137 E
-1142 ETGVNVNP
+1142 
-1150 VTNIP
+1150 
-1155 STGLIGT
+1155 GLIVEDGVTLKPLGSVEQSQFVGT
-1162 YKPEW
+1162 YEPKIISGDC
-1167 LPNAYFYDNETKMF
+1167 YTYDNYLRMF
-1181 QKGADVMPF
+1181 FQATSKRVSPF
-1190 EAYLNIAG
+1190 EAYLTNLNG
-1198 SAPLSVWWEGEKKPT
+1198 QNEMLTTQWEGEPT
-1213 AVETI
+1213 AVR
-1218 TVEGN
+1218 TVTAESG
-1223 DEGKWYSLDGRQLQQ
+1223 DEGKWYTLDGRLLQH
-1238 QPVEK
+1238 QPVER

>member
-19 TMTTWAEQK
+19 TMTAWAEQK

-50 TLTANPADGYYITVD
+50 TLTAKPADGYYITVD

-75 GAVQSPRRRIDVVDG
+75 GAVQTPQRRIEVVDG

-95 TPATGDDPSG
+95 TPATGDDPSAE
-105 TTTYTIAMP
+105 TTYTIVMP

-123 TAEFQARTSIE
+123 TAEFQSRTSIE

-143 EGGIIYT
+143 EGGIIYN
-150 GEEQNPA
+150 GEEQKPA

-198 KGSATGTFSIG
+198 KGSATGTFTIG
-209 KAVATVTK
+209 
-217 APEAL
+217 
-222 NPTYTGAA
+222 
-230 QNLVTA
+230 
-236 GETENGKVVY
+236 
-246 SLSADGEFTETI
+246 
-258 PQATAAGSYTVYYK
+258 
-272 ATGDANHSESA
+272 
-283 VGNVA
+283 
-288 ATIVAKSL
+288 
-296 TADMVDDIAPQA
+296 
-308 YTGEPLTP
+308 
-316 AVRVTDGDAILV
+316 
-328 KDQDYEVSYSDNVN
+328 
-342 VGENTAKVTITG
+342 
-354 KGNYTGSVDKTFS
+354 
-367 ISAVAATVT
+367 
-376 KAPEALN
+376 
-383 PTYTGSAQDLVTAG
+383 
-397 ETENGKVVY
+397 
-406 SLSADGEFTET
+406 
-417 IPQATDAGSYTVYY
+417 
-431 KATGDANHSE
+431 
-441 SAVGNV
+441 
-447 IATIAKADF
+447 KADF

-476 AVTVTFNAKSVSED
+476 AVTVTFNGKSVSED

-504 ATVTLTSKD
+504 AMVTLTSKD

-526 KINPAEATLSF
+526 KINPAKATLSF
-537 DKTELSAAVNE
+537 DKSELSAAVNG
-548 TPEWPVLSNP
+548 TPEWPVLNNP
-558 QGANVAYTSSKPEVA
+558 QGAIIAYTSSRPEVA

-665 YVIGDNIIESET
+665 YVIGDNFIESET

-753 TANIKSTIVD
+753 TANNKNTIVD

-774 VSDKKLTNV
+774 VSEKTLTNV

-864 CVNVGGYDPRY
+864 CVNVGGDDPRY

-886 HNYCCTSATYVYI
+886 RNYCCTSATYVYI
-899 YHVDRSNI
+899 YHIQLSDVAG
-907 SSAPAEGNHRIGPKA
+907 APAEGNHRIGPKA
-922 TVSTGV
+922 SVSTGI

-933 KALSVDTPP
+933 SANCIDTPP
-942 KGMANY
+942 GGKPNY
-948 LSLSRDD
+948 VSFSRDD
-955 LRIPEGGVGHIVVI
+955 LMIPESGVGHIVVS
-969 NDKIT
+969 NDDIT
-974 DLNND
+974 DVDED
-979 AFADLTGATV
+979 AFGALTGAT
-989 SAPQR
+989 SNAPER
-994 ASRNSDITYID
+994 AAQNYDISYID
-1005 LRGTSITGKEFSRE
+1005 LRGTSITGKVFSRE

-1032 YLPAGNEVS
+1032 YLPAGNETT
-1041 SPNMVVGSVCKEMS
+1041 SPNMVVGSVCNEVQ
-1055 LGDENRTFE
+1055 LGDKQHRFE
-1064 CAEGGFTAGRAVLER
+1064 VAEGGFTTSKASLNRPFTVGQKQPVYLPFDIQAPER
-1079 WFPADE
+1079 
-1085 KYPIYVPFEIKDP
+1085 
-1098 EKYGMFFEYNGI
+1098 YGTFYEFDSFTNGVVK
-1110 SEGMATM
+1110 M
-1117 KKTTAIAAN
+1117 KKAATVEAN
-1126 TPYYL
+1126 KPYYL
-1131 QAKEGG
+1131 QRSEDG
-1137 VDIIE
+1137 E
-1142 ETGVNVNP
+1142 
-1150 VTNIP
+1150 
-1155 STGLIGT
+1155 GLIVEDGVTLKPLGSVEQSQFVGT
-1162 YKPEW
+1162 YEPKIISGDS
-1167 LPNAYFYDNETKMF
+1167 YTYDNYLRMF
-1181 QKGADVMPF
+1181 FQATSKRVSPF
-1190 EAYLNIAG
+1190 EAYLTNLNG
-1198 SAPLSVWWEGEKKPT
+1198 QNEMLTTQWEGEPT
-1213 AVETI
+1213 AVR
-1218 TVEGN
+1218 TVTAESG
-1223 DEGKWYSLDGRQLQQ
+1223 DEGKWYTLDGRLLQH
-1238 QPVEK
+1238 QPVER

>member
-19 TMTTWAEQK
+19 TMTAWAEQK
-28 VNVTVTPA
+28 VNITVTPA

-50 TLTANPADGYYITVD
+50 TLTAKPADGYYITVD

-75 GAVQSPRRRIDVVDG
+75 GAVQTPQRRIEVVDG

-95 TPATGDDPSG
+95 TPATGDDPSAE
-105 TTTYTIAMP
+105 TTYTIVMP

-143 EGGIIYT
+143 EGGIIYN
-150 GEEQNPA
+150 GEEQKPA

-168 LTSTDYTVAY
+168 LTSTDYTVTY

-198 KGSATGTFSIG
+198 KGSATGTFTIG
-209 KAVATVTK
+209 
-217 APEAL
+217 
-222 NPTYTGAA
+222 
-230 QNLVTA
+230 
-236 GETENGKVVY
+236 
-246 SLSADGEFTETI
+246 
-258 PQATAAGSYTVYYK
+258 
-272 ATGDANHSESA
+272 
-283 VGNVA
+283 
-288 ATIVAKSL
+288 
-296 TADMVDDIAPQA
+296 
-308 YTGEPLTP
+308 
-316 AVRVTDGDAILV
+316 
-328 KDQDYEVSYSDNVN
+328 
-342 VGENTAKVTITG
+342 
-354 KGNYTGSVDKTFS
+354 
-367 ISAVAATVT
+367 
-376 KAPEALN
+376 
-383 PTYTGSAQDLVTAG
+383 
-397 ETENGKVVY
+397 
-406 SLSADGEFTET
+406 
-417 IPQATDAGSYTVYY
+417 
-431 KATGDANHSE
+431 
-441 SAVGNV
+441 
-447 IATIAKADF
+447 KADF
-456 STVTIGA
+456 SMVTIGA

-476 AVTVTFNAKSVSED
+476 AVTVTFNGKSVSED
-490 EYNVAYSDNVNAGT
+490 EYNVAYSDNKNAGT

-513 KNFSTAKRKTATF
+513 KNFSTAKTKTATF

-537 DKTELSAAVNE
+537 DKTELSAAINE

-558 QGANVAYTSSKPEVA
+558 QGVNVAYTSSRPEVA
-573 EVDKDGLVTMKG
+573 TVDEETGLVEMKT
-585 TGTTIIT
+585 TGETIIT
-592 AVVNDPNYQ
+592 AAINDHNYQ

-615 YKLKIDGIVV
+615 YKLKINGIVV

-652 ISGIESGLDALEI
+652 ISGIESGLDELEI
-665 YVIGDNIIESET
+665 YVIGDNFIESET

-702 LELYSKTQVVS
+702 LELHSKTQVVS

-734 LNEADNTFAVLGTP
+734 LNEADNMFAVLGTP

-753 TANIKSTIVD
+753 TANNKNTIVD

-837 FKGVTFMVPAGFGE
+837 FKGVTFMVPAGFGK

-864 CVNVGGYDPRY
+864 CVNVGGNDPLY
-875 YQSSDTPEFFT
+875 YQSSDPEFFT
-886 HNYCCTSATYVYI
+886 RPYSCTSATYVYI
-899 YHVDRSNI
+899 YHADMSGAAA
-907 SSAPAEGNHRIGPKA
+907 APAEGNHRIGPKA
-922 TVSTGV
+922 SVSTGI

-933 KALSVDTPP
+933 SANCIDTPP
-942 KGMANY
+942 GGKPNY
-948 LSLSRDD
+948 VSFSRDD
-955 LRIPEGGVGHIVVI
+955 LMIPESGVGHIVV
-969 NDKIT
+969 NNGDIT
-974 DLNND
+974 DVDED
-979 AFADLTGATV
+979 AFGALTGAT
-989 SAPQR
+989 SNAPER
-994 ASRNSDITYID
+994 AAQNYDITYID
-1005 LRGTSITGKEFSRE
+1005 LRGTSITGKVFSRE

-1032 YLPAGNEVS
+1032 YLPAGNETT
-1041 SPNMVVGSVCKEMS
+1041 SPNMVVGSVCNEVQ
-1055 LGDENRTFE
+1055 LGDKQHRFE
-1064 CAEGGFTAGRAVLER
+1064 VAEGGFTTSKASLNRPFTVGQKQPVYLPFDIQAPER
-1079 WFPADE
+1079 
-1085 KYPIYVPFEIKDP
+1085 
-1098 EKYGMFFEYNGI
+1098 YGTFYEFDSFTNGVVK
-1110 SEGMATM
+1110 M
-1117 KKTTAIAAN
+1117 KKATTVEAN
-1126 TPYYL
+1126 KPYYL
-1131 QAKEGG
+1131 QRSEDG
-1137 VDIIE
+1137 E
-1142 ETGVNVNP
+1142 
-1150 VTNIP
+1150 
-1155 STGLIGT
+1155 GLIVEDGVTLKPLGSVEQSQFVGT
-1162 YKPEW
+1162 YEPKIISGDC
-1167 LPNAYFYDNETKMF
+1167 YTYDNYLRMF
-1181 QKGADVMPF
+1181 FQATSKRVSPF
-1190 EAYLNIAG
+1190 EAYLTNLNG
-1198 SAPLSVWWEGEKKPT
+1198 QNEMLTTQWEGEPT
-1213 AVETI
+1213 AVR
-1218 TVEGN
+1218 TVTAESG
-1223 DEGKWYSLDGRQLQQ
+1223 DEGKWYTLDGRLLQH
-1238 QPVEK
+1238 QPVER

>member
-28 VNVTVTPA
+28 VNVTITPA
-36 NSGSVTYAVSNGVC
+36 NSGTVTYAISNGVC
-50 TLTANPADGYYITVD
+50 TLTAKPADGYYLTVD

-90 TELEV
+90 TPITV
-95 TPATGDDPSG
+95 SHATGDDPSG
-105 TTTYTIAMP
+105 ETTYTLAMP
-114 EDANLNVEV
+114 ADANLNVEV
-123 TAEFQARTSIE
+123 TAEFQSRTSIE

-143 EGGIIYT
+143 EGGIIYN
-150 GEEQNPA
+150 GAEQKPA
-157 IASVVLPSGVT
+157 IASVVLATGAT
-168 LTSTDYTVAY
+168 LTSADYAVSGYA
-178 SNNINV
+178 NNINV
-184 GNNAEATVVGQGKY
+184 GNNAEVTVTGKSKY
-198 KGSATGTFSIG
+198 KGSATGTFTIG
-209 KAVATVTK
+209 
-217 APEAL
+217 
-222 NPTYTGAA
+222 
-230 QNLVTA
+230 
-236 GETENGKVVY
+236 
-246 SLSADGEFTETI
+246 
-258 PQATAAGSYTVYYK
+258 
-272 ATGDANHSESA
+272 
-283 VGNVA
+283 
-288 ATIVAKSL
+288 
-296 TADMVDDIAPQA
+296 
-308 YTGEPLTP
+308 
-316 AVRVTDGDAILV
+316 
-328 KDQDYEVSYSDNVN
+328 
-342 VGENTAKVTITG
+342 
-354 KGNYTGSVDKTFS
+354 
-367 ISAVAATVT
+367 
-376 KAPEALN
+376 
-383 PTYTGSAQDLVTAG
+383 
-397 ETENGKVVY
+397 
-406 SLSADGEFTET
+406 
-417 IPQATDAGSYTVYY
+417 
-431 KATGDANHSE
+431 
-441 SAVGNV
+441 
-447 IATIAKADF
+447 KADF
-456 STVTIGA
+456 SMVTIGA

-476 AVTVTFNAKSVSED
+476 AVTVTFNGKSVSED
-490 EYNVAYSDNVNAGT
+490 EYNVAYSDNVSAGT
-504 ATVTLTSKD
+504 AMVTLTSKD
-513 KNFSTAKRKTATF
+513 KNFSTAKTKTATF

-537 DKTELSAAVNE
+537 DKTELRAAVNE

-558 QGANVAYTSSKPEVA
+558 QGVNVAYTSSRPEVA

-585 TGTTIIT
+585 TGTTIIK
-592 AVVNDPNYQ
+592 AAVNDPNYQ

-615 YKLKIDGIVV
+615 YKLKINGQVV
-625 TDDNRE
+625 TEENRLQ
-631 DLFDKSV
+631 LFDKSV
-638 MFDGVATLTLTKAH
+638 MFDGVATLTLTNAH

-665 YVIGDNIIESET
+665 YVIGDNFIESET

-702 LELYSKTQVVS
+702 LELHSKTQVVS
-713 GFKEID
+713 GFKEIS
-719 IKEPM
+719 IKKPM
-724 TIIDPDYMEA
+724 TIIDPDYISY
-734 LNEADNTFAVLGTP
+734 LNEEDVTYVLLGSP
-748 MDPIV
+748 LDPIV
-753 TANIKSTIVD
+753 DDGNKNNNVD
-763 YSVASSAGSGG
+763 YGPGG
-774 VSDKKLTNV
+774 PKDPLTNV
-783 IVDNVLYTLDDK
+783 VVDDVLYTLNDL
-795 QEPGLNDD
+795 QEPGLDDD
-803 GYADG
+803 GTYNG

-814 VTNQEGLE
+814 TMTDGDVEN
-822 EAIKLKPGSP
+822 AIKMVPTTD
-832 EYANK
+832 EYAK
-837 FKGVTFMVPAGFGE
+837 TFKGITFMVPAGSGT
-851 ISFTVLTKEGHAL
+851 ITITLVTQPGHAL
-864 CVNVGGYDPRY
+864 CVKVGNMPAIPIQTKG
-875 YQSSDTPEFFT
+875 DTIT
-886 HNYCCTSATYVYI
+886 YTQDYSCTSATYVYV
-899 YHVDRSNI
+899 YHILVPGAA
-907 SSAPAEGNHRIGPKA
+907 SAPANGNHRIGPKA

-974 DLNND
+974 DLNDD

-1041 SPNMVVGSVCKEMS
+1041 SPNMVVGSVCNEMS
-1055 LGDENRTFE
+1055 LGDGNCTFE

-1150 VTNIP
+1150 VTTIS

-1218 TVEGN
+1218 TVDGN

>member
-19 TMTTWAEQK
+19 TMTAWAEQK
-28 VNVTVTPA
+28 VNITVTPA

-50 TLTANPADGYYITVD
+50 TLTAKPADGYYITVD

-75 GAVQSPRRRIDVVDG
+75 GAVQTPQRRIEVVDG

-95 TPATGDDPSG
+95 TPATGDDPSAE
-105 TTTYTIAMP
+105 TTYTIVMP

-143 EGGIIYT
+143 EGGIIYN
-150 GEEQNPA
+150 GEEQKPA
-157 IASVVLPSGVT
+157 IASVVLATGAT
-168 LTSTDYTVAY
+168 LTSADYAVSGYA
-178 SNNINV
+178 NNINV

-198 KGSATGTFSIG
+198 KGSATGTFTIG
-209 KAVATVTK
+209 
-217 APEAL
+217 
-222 NPTYTGAA
+222 
-230 QNLVTA
+230 
-236 GETENGKVVY
+236 
-246 SLSADGEFTETI
+246 
-258 PQATAAGSYTVYYK
+258 
-272 ATGDANHSESA
+272 
-283 VGNVA
+283 
-288 ATIVAKSL
+288 
-296 TADMVDDIAPQA
+296 
-308 YTGEPLTP
+308 
-316 AVRVTDGDAILV
+316 
-328 KDQDYEVSYSDNVN
+328 
-342 VGENTAKVTITG
+342 
-354 KGNYTGSVDKTFS
+354 
-367 ISAVAATVT
+367 
-376 KAPEALN
+376 
-383 PTYTGSAQDLVTAG
+383 
-397 ETENGKVVY
+397 
-406 SLSADGEFTET
+406 
-417 IPQATDAGSYTVYY
+417 
-431 KATGDANHSE
+431 
-441 SAVGNV
+441 
-447 IATIAKADF
+447 KADF
-456 STVTIGA
+456 STVTIAAIGA
-463 IADQTFTGAEIKP
+463 QTYTGAEIKP
-476 AVTVTFNAKSVSED
+476 AVTVTFNGKAVADDEYSVS
-490 EYNVAYSDNVNAGT
+490 YSDNVNAGT

-513 KNFSTAKRKTATF
+513 KNFSTAKTKAATF

-537 DKTELSAAVNE
+537 DKTELTAAVNE

-558 QGANVAYTSSKPEVA
+558 QGANVAYTSSRPEVA
-573 EVDKDGLVTMKG
+573 TVDEETGLVTMKT
-585 TGTTIIT
+585 TGETIIT
-592 AVVNDPNYQ
+592 AAINDHNYQ

-652 ISGIESGLDALEI
+652 ISGIESGLDELEI

-753 TANIKSTIVD
+753 TANNKSTIVD

-864 CVNVGGYDPRY
+864 CVNVGGDDPRY
-875 YQSSDTPEFFT
+875 YQSSDIPEFFT
-886 HNYCCTSATYVYI
+886 RPYSCTSATYVYI

-922 TVSTGV
+922 SVSTGI

-933 KALSVDTPP
+933 SANCIDTPP
-942 KGMANY
+942 GGKPNY
-948 LSLSRDD
+948 VSFSRDD
-955 LRIPEGGVGHIVVI
+955 LMIPEGGIGHIVVS
-969 NDKIT
+969 NDDIT
-974 DLNND
+974 DVDED
-979 AFADLTGATV
+979 AFGALTGAT
-989 SAPQR
+989 SNAPER
-994 ASRNSDITYID
+994 AAQNYDITYID
-1005 LRGTSITGKEFSRE
+1005 LRGTSITGKVFSRE

-1032 YLPAGNEVS
+1032 YLPAGNETT
-1041 SPNMVVGSVCKEMS
+1041 SPNMVVGSVCNEVQ
-1055 LGDENRTFE
+1055 LGDKQHRFE
-1064 CAEGGFTAGRAVLER
+1064 VAEGGFTTSKASLNRPFTVGQKQPVYLPFDIQAPER
-1079 WFPADE
+1079 
-1085 KYPIYVPFEIKDP
+1085 
-1098 EKYGMFFEYNGI
+1098 YGTFYEFDSFTNGVVK
-1110 SEGMATM
+1110 M
-1117 KKTTAIAAN
+1117 KKATTVEAN
-1126 TPYYL
+1126 KPYYL
-1131 QAKEGG
+1131 QRSEDG
-1137 VDIIE
+1137 E
-1142 ETGVNVNP
+1142 
-1150 VTNIP
+1150 
-1155 STGLIGT
+1155 GLIVEDGVTLKPLGSVEQSQFVGT
-1162 YKPEW
+1162 YEPKIISGDC
-1167 LPNAYFYDNETKMF
+1167 YTYDNYLRMF
-1181 QKGADVMPF
+1181 FQATSKRVSPF
-1190 EAYLNIAG
+1190 EAYLTNLNG
-1198 SAPLSVWWEGEKKPT
+1198 QNEMLTTQWEGEPT
-1213 AVETI
+1213 AVR
-1218 TVEGN
+1218 TVTAESG
-1223 DEGKWYSLDGRQLQQ
+1223 DEGKWYTLDGRLLQH
-1238 QPVEK
+1238 QPVER

>member
-19 TMTTWAEQK
+19 TMTAWAEQK

-50 TLTANPADGYYITVD
+50 TLTAKPADGYYITVD

-75 GAVQSPRRRIDVVDG
+75 GAVQSPQRRIDVVDG
-90 TELEV
+90 TPLTV
-95 TPATGDDPSG
+95 TPATGDDPSAE
-105 TTTYTIAMP
+105 TTYTIVMP

-143 EGGIIYT
+143 EGGIIYN
-150 GEEQNPA
+150 GEEQKPA
-157 IASVVLPSGVT
+157 IASVVLATGAT
-168 LTSTDYTVAY
+168 LTSADYAVSGYA
-178 SNNINV
+178 NNINV
-184 GNNAEATVVGQGKY
+184 GNNAEVTVTGQGKY
-198 KGSATGTFSIG
+198 KGSATGTFTIG
-209 KAVATVTK
+209 
-217 APEAL
+217 
-222 NPTYTGAA
+222 
-230 QNLVTA
+230 
-236 GETENGKVVY
+236 
-246 SLSADGEFTETI
+246 
-258 PQATAAGSYTVYYK
+258 
-272 ATGDANHSESA
+272 
-283 VGNVA
+283 
-288 ATIVAKSL
+288 
-296 TADMVDDIAPQA
+296 
-308 YTGEPLTP
+308 
-316 AVRVTDGDAILV
+316 
-328 KDQDYEVSYSDNVN
+328 
-342 VGENTAKVTITG
+342 
-354 KGNYTGSVDKTFS
+354 
-367 ISAVAATVT
+367 
-376 KAPEALN
+376 
-383 PTYTGSAQDLVTAG
+383 
-397 ETENGKVVY
+397 
-406 SLSADGEFTET
+406 
-417 IPQATDAGSYTVYY
+417 
-431 KATGDANHSE
+431 
-441 SAVGNV
+441 
-447 IATIAKADF
+447 KADF
-456 STVTIGA
+456 STVTIAAIGA
-463 IADQTFTGAEIKP
+463 QTYTGAEIKP
-476 AVTVTFNAKSVSED
+476 AVTVTFNGKSVSED

-513 KNFSTAKRKTATF
+513 KNFSTAKTKTATF

-585 TGTTIIT
+585 TGETIIT
-592 AVVNDPNYQ
+592 AAINDLNYQ

-652 ISGIESGLDALEI
+652 ISGIESGLDELEI
-665 YVIGDNIIESET
+665 YVIGDNFIESET

-719 IKEPM
+719 IKKPM

-753 TANIKSTIVD
+753 TANNKSTIVD

-922 TVSTGV
+922 SVSTGI

-933 KALSVDTPP
+933 SANCIDTPP
-942 KGMANY
+942 GGKPNY
-948 LSLSRDD
+948 VSFSRAD
-955 LRIPEGGVGHIVVI
+955 LMIPEGGIGHIVVS
-969 NDKIT
+969 NDDIT
-974 DLNND
+974 DVDED
-979 AFADLTGATV
+979 AFGALTGAA
-989 SAPQR
+989 SNAPQR
-994 ASRNSDITYID
+994 AAQNYDITYID
-1005 LRGTSITGKEFSRE
+1005 LRGTSITGKVFSRE

-1032 YLPAGNEVS
+1032 YLPAGNETT
-1041 SPNMVVGSVCKEMS
+1041 SPNMVVGSVCNEVQ
-1055 LGDENRTFE
+1055 LGDKQHRFE
-1064 CAEGGFTAGRAVLER
+1064 VAEGGFTTSKASLNRPFTVGQKQPVYLPFDIQAPER
-1079 WFPADE
+1079 
-1085 KYPIYVPFEIKDP
+1085 
-1098 EKYGMFFEYNGI
+1098 YGTFYEFDSFTNGVVK
-1110 SEGMATM
+1110 M
-1117 KKTTAIAAN
+1117 KKATTVEAN
-1126 TPYYL
+1126 KPYYL
-1131 QAKEGG
+1131 QRSEDG
-1137 VDIIE
+1137 E
-1142 ETGVNVNP
+1142 
-1150 VTNIP
+1150 
-1155 STGLIGT
+1155 GLIVEDGVTLKPLGSVEQSQFVGT
-1162 YKPEW
+1162 YEPKIVSGDC
-1167 LPNAYFYDNETKMF
+1167 YTYDNYLRMF
-1181 QKGADVMPF
+1181 FQATSKRVSPF
-1190 EAYLNIAG
+1190 EAYLTNLNG
-1198 SAPLSVWWEGEKKPT
+1198 QNEMLTTQWEGEPT
-1213 AVETI
+1213 AVR
-1218 TVEGN
+1218 TVTAESG
-1223 DEGKWYSLDGRQLQQ
+1223 DEGKWYTLDGRLLQH
-1238 QPVEK
+1238 QPVER

>member
-19 TMTTWAEQK
+19 TMTAWADQK
-28 VNVTVTPA
+28 VNITVSPA

-50 TLTANPADGYYITVD
+50 TLTAKPADGYYLTVE
-65 NLKAVATLDG
+65 NLTAVATLDG

-90 TELEV
+90 TPITV
-95 TPATGDDPSG
+95 SHATGDDPSG
-105 TTTYTIAMP
+105 TTTYTLAMP

-123 TAEFQARTSIE
+123 TAEFQARMSIE

-143 EGGIIYT
+143 EGGIIYN
-150 GEEQNPA
+150 GEEQKPA
-157 IASVVLPSGVT
+157 IASVVLTTGET
-168 LTSTDYTVAY
+168 LTSADYTVTGY

-198 KGSATGTFSIG
+198 KGSATGKFAIG
-209 KAVATVTK
+209 
-217 APEAL
+217 
-222 NPTYTGAA
+222 
-230 QNLVTA
+230 
-236 GETENGKVVY
+236 
-246 SLSADGEFTETI
+246 
-258 PQATAAGSYTVYYK
+258 
-272 ATGDANHSESA
+272 
-283 VGNVA
+283 
-288 ATIVAKSL
+288 
-296 TADMVDDIAPQA
+296 
-308 YTGEPLTP
+308 
-316 AVRVTDGDAILV
+316 
-328 KDQDYEVSYSDNVN
+328 
-342 VGENTAKVTITG
+342 
-354 KGNYTGSVDKTFS
+354 
-367 ISAVAATVT
+367 
-376 KAPEALN
+376 
-383 PTYTGSAQDLVTAG
+383 
-397 ETENGKVVY
+397 
-406 SLSADGEFTET
+406 
-417 IPQATDAGSYTVYY
+417 
-431 KATGDANHSE
+431 
-441 SAVGNV
+441 
-447 IATIAKADF
+447 KADF
-456 STVTIGA
+456 SMVTIGA

-476 AVTVTFNAKSVSED
+476 AVTVTFNGKSVSED
-490 EYNVAYSDNVNAGT
+490 EYNVAYSDNVSAGT
-504 ATVTLTSKD
+504 AMVTLTSKD
-513 KNFSTAKRKTATF
+513 KNFSTAKTKTATF
-526 KINPAEATLSF
+526 KINPAKATLSF
-537 DKTELSAAVNE
+537 DKFVLTAAVNE
-548 TPEWPVLSNP
+548 RPEWPVLSNP
-558 QGANVAYTSSKPEVA
+558 QGVNVAYTSSKPEVA
-573 EVDKDGLVTMKG
+573 EVDKDGLVTMKT
-585 TGTTIIT
+585 TGETTIT
-592 AVVNDPNYQ
+592 AAINDLNYQ
-601 GADASYKLI
+601 FTEASYTLT
-610 VTSKA
+610 VTSYA
-615 YKLKIDGIVV
+615 YKLKINGQVV
-625 TDDNRE
+625 TEENRLQ
-631 DLFDKSV
+631 LFDKSV
-638 MFDGVATLTLTKAH
+638 MFDGKATLTLTKAH

-665 YVIGDNIIESET
+665 YVIGDNFIESET

-713 GFKEID
+713 GFKEIE

-748 MDPIV
+748 MDPII
-753 TANIKSTIVD
+753 TANNKNTIVD

-774 VSDKKLTNV
+774 VSDKTLTNV

-837 FKGVTFMVPAGFGE
+837 FKGVTFMVPAGYGE

-864 CVNVGGYDPRY
+864 CVNVGGNDPLY
-875 YQSSDTPEFFT
+875 YQSSDPEFFT
-886 HNYCCTSATYVYI
+886 RPYSCTSATYVYI
-899 YHVDRSNI
+899 YHVDMSNI

-974 DLNND
+974 DLNDD

-1041 SPNMVVGSVCKEMS
+1041 SPNMVVGSVCNEMS
-1055 LGDENRTFE
+1055 LGDGNRTFE

-1150 VTNIP
+1150 VTTIP

-1218 TVEGN
+1218 TVDGN